1 MSSAPQ
7 TLTQTPGPT
16 VAQFPNGNIVK
27 STFWPQYRYGMGSGR
42 DDITQAQL
50 TILMTTVTELRD
62 SVRNEIDRWRDWEE
76 ERGFRM
82 DKLFELTAAHAR
94 TSGVEEAVITAA
106 RPNAVPKQLRRRT
119 QTTVR
124 SQDHRNKNPHV
135 GGRLRCECRWRAR
148 RKKGRD

>member
-7 TLTQTPGPT
+7 SLTQTPGPT
-16 VAQFPNGNIVK
+16 VAEFPDGNIVK

-62 SVRNEIDRWRDWEE
+62 SVRKEIDRWRDWEE

-82 DKLFELTAAHAR
+82 DKLFELT
-94 TSGVEEAVITAA
+94 SVVEEAVITAA

-124 SQDHRNKNPHV
+124 S
-135 GGRLRCECRWRAR
+135 
-148 RKKGRD
+148 